1 MLGPS
6 PYKKPNPKSKDAAPP
21 QPSIDG
27 ISVPETLKID
37 DSELLSL
44 AETPE
49 VSVPSTYDD
58 ALRND
63 ELLENIDL
71 IDEEALEVFPSQ
83 GSKEEIAFGAP
94 IPEEVDT
101 NAFGGNIG
109 TAPTPTT
116 ETQPTSPLS
125 VDERAVLLQ
134 NSVVVAN
141 AGTTGDV
148 GASYELGTKRV
159 GVPESHQ
166 RLQQILSTTVD
177 LSTPDTEIVQIE
189 EFEFPAPLDTIDGGE
204 F

>member
-148 GASYELGTKRV
+148 GASYELGTKLV
-159 GVPESHQ
+159 GVPESQQ